1 MALNDE
7 TTPERKARAI
17 VAAILDDLT
26 DRAGLD
32 QAWAA
37 IDDDDREEIKREWEQ
52 IAFEKIAGL

>member
-7 TTPERKARAI
+7 TTPERTARAI
-17 VAAILDDLT
+17 VAAILGDLT

-37 IDDDDREEIKREWEQ
+37 VNEDDREEIKREWEQ
-52 IAFEKIAGL
+52 IAFEQIGGL